1 MFFNYNYSKFPII
14 IVDLSGYINN
24 DNEFQLFTQEWLT
37 IYNKKEEFEF
47 IFDTKNL
54 EGSQIKYTIYMA
66 LFIKKIKSLKYK
78 YLRESKIYFYNKY
91 IYKLAKLIFYFEKPI
106 APIELILYNFNQKII
121 EKSVFYP

>member
-1 MFFNYNYSKFPII
+1 MFFNYNYDKFPII

-24 DNEFQLFTQEWLT
+24 DNEFQLFTQEWLS
-37 IYNKKEEFEF
+37 IYNKKKEFKF

-54 EGSQIKYTIYMA
+54 KGSQIRYTIYMA

-91 IYKLAKLIFYFEKPI
+91 IYKLAILIFYFEKPI
-106 APIELILYNFNQKII
+106 APIELILYNFNQEII
-121 EKSVFYP
+121 ENQFFYP